1 MKKWAQ
7 IITIFIIGSIG
18 ILIFSLLVVTKPV
31 ADTVEKEAI
40 LPVVKVWRAQA
51 SDYQVIIESQGVVN
65 PMQLTDLASEVSG
78 KVKFL
83 SPKFEVGQRFQVNE
97 VILEID
103 SSDYEAVQA
112 KAVAEL
118 ADAKLAL
125 SKENALSEQALRD
138 WKVLGKGKEP
148 NDLVL
153 RKPQLESALARVVS
167 AKAGL
172 EKAKRDLER
181 TKIRSPYESKIERT
195 NVELGSLLTMG
206 TVVGSIY
213 SADLYEIRLPV
224 SINEF
229 DFVDVSKSSKV
240 LFETEIS
247 GMPYSWNGNLLRS
260 ESKVDQSSQSIFL
273 VAAIENSP
281 PNKKF
286 LVPGVYLK
294 AKIFGKILEETYSLP
309 RSALYDRNKI
319 FVVNEDETISIREIK
334 VIRSSND
341 IVIVS
346 DGIRNGDLVITT
358 PVSNAIDGMKV
369 EVYQESPQKN

>member
-103 SSDYEAVQA
+103 SSDYEVVQA

-195 NVELGSLLTMG
+195 NVELGSLLTLG
-206 TVVGSIY
+206 TIVGSIY
-213 SADLYEIRLPV
+213 SADLFEIRLPV

-229 DFVDVSKSSKV
+229 DFVDVNKLSKV

-334 VIRSSND
+334 VIRSSKD

-346 DGIRNGDLVITT
+346 DGIGNGDLVITT

>member
-153 RKPQLESALARVVS
+153 RKPQLVSALARVVS
-167 AKAGL
+167 ARAGL
-172 EKAKRDLER
+172 EKAERDLER

-195 NVELGSLLTMG
+195 NVELGSLLTLG

-273 VAAIENSP
+273 VAAIENSLS
-281 PNKKF
+281 NKKF

-294 AKIFGKILEETYSLP
+294 AKIFGRILEETYSLP

-334 VIRSSND
+334 IIRSSKD

-346 DGIRNGDLVITT
+346 DGIGNGDLVITT

-369 EVYQESPQKN
+369 EVYQESLQNN

>member
-103 SSDYEAVQA
+103 SSDYEVIQA

-195 NVELGSLLTMG
+195 NVELGSLLTLG
-206 TVVGSIY
+206 TIVGSIY
-213 SADLYEIRLPV
+213 SADLFEIRLPV

-229 DFVDVSKSSKV
+229 DFVDVNKLSKV

-294 AKIFGKILEETYSLP
+294 AKIFGKILEGTYSLP

-334 VIRSSND
+334 VIRSSKD

-346 DGIRNGDLVITT
+346 DGIGNGDLVITT

>member
-167 AKAGL
+167 ARSGL
-172 EKAKRDLER
+172 EKAERDLER

-195 NVELGSLLTMG
+195 NVELGSLLTLG

-229 DFVDVSKSSKV
+229 DFVDVNKSSKV

-273 VAAIENSP
+273 VAAIENSLS
-281 PNKKF
+281 NKKF

-294 AKIFGKILEETYSLP
+294 AKIFGKILEGTYSLP

-334 VIRSSND
+334 IIRSSKD

-346 DGIRNGDLVITT
+346 DGIGNGDLVITT

-369 EVYQESPQKN
+369 EVYQESLQNN

>member
-7 IITIFIIGSIG
+7 IITITIIGSIG
-18 ILIFSLLVVTKPV
+18 VLIFSLLVVTKPV
-31 ADTVEKEAI
+31 ADTIKKEAI
-40 LPVVKVWRAQA
+40 LPVVEVWRAQT

-65 PMQLTDLASEVSG
+65 PMQVTHLASEVSG
-78 KVKFL
+78 KVNFL
-83 SPKFEVGQRFQVNE
+83 SPKFEVGQRFQGNE

-112 KAVAEL
+112 KAMAEL

-172 EKAKRDLER
+172 EKAERDLER

-195 NVELGSLLTMG
+195 NVELGSLLTLG
-206 TVVGSIY
+206 TVVGSLY
-213 SADLYEIRLPV
+213 SADLYELRLPV

-229 DFVDVSKSSKV
+229 DFVDVNKSSKV
-240 LFETEIS
+240 IFETEIS
-247 GMPYSWNGNLLRS
+247 GTSYTWNGNLLRS
-260 ESKVDQSSQSIFL
+260 ESKVDQASQSIFL
-273 VAAIENSP
+273 VAAIENTP
-281 PNKKF
+281 LNRKF

-294 AKIFGKILEETYSLP
+294 AKIFGKILEGTYSIP

-319 FVVNEDETISIREIK
+319 FVVNEDKTISTREIK
-334 VIRSSND
+334 IIRSSKD

-346 DGIRNGDLVITT
+346 GGIGNGDLVITT

-369 EVYQESPQKN
+369 EVYQELLQNN

>member
-103 SSDYEAVQA
+103 SSDYEVIQA

-195 NVELGSLLTMG
+195 NVELGSLLTLG
-206 TVVGSIY
+206 TIVGSIY
-213 SADLYEIRLPV
+213 SADLFEIRLPV

-229 DFVDVSKSSKV
+229 DFVDVNKLSKV

-294 AKIFGKILEETYSLP
+294 AKIFGRILEGTYSLP

-334 VIRSSND
+334 VIRSSKD

-346 DGIRNGDLVITT
+346 DGIGNGDLVITT

>member
-103 SSDYEAVQA
+103 SSDYEVIQA

-148 NDLVL
+148 NNLVL

-172 EKAKRDLER
+172 DKAKRDLER

-195 NVELGSLLTMG
+195 NVELGSLLTLG
-206 TVVGSIY
+206 TIVGSIY
-213 SADLYEIRLPV
+213 SADLFEIRLPV

-229 DFVDVSKSSKV
+229 DFVDVNKLSKV

-294 AKIFGKILEETYSLP
+294 AKIFGKILEGTYSLP

-334 VIRSSND
+334 VIRSSKD

-346 DGIRNGDLVITT
+346 DGIGNGDLVITT

>member
-7 IITIFIIGSIG
+7 IITIIIIGSIG
-18 ILIFSLLVVTKPV
+18 VLIFSLLVVTKPV
-31 ADTVEKEAI
+31 ADTITKEAI
-40 LPVVKVWRAQA
+40 LPVVKVWRAQT

-65 PMQLTDLASEVSG
+65 PMQFTDLASEVSG

-83 SPKFEVGQRFQVNE
+83 SPKFDVGQRFQVNE

-138 WKVLGKGKEP
+138 WKVLGKGIVP

-153 RKPQLESALARVVS
+153 RKPQLESALARLVS

-172 EKAKRDLER
+172 EKAERDLER

-195 NVELGSLLTMG
+195 NVELGSLLTLG

-229 DFVDVSKSSKV
+229 DFVDVNISSKV
-240 LFETEIS
+240 IFETEIS
-247 GMPYSWNGNLLRS
+247 GMSYSWNGNLLRN

-273 VAAIENSP
+273 VAEIENSP
-281 PNKKF
+281 SNKKF
-286 LVPGVYLK
+286 LVPGV
-294 AKIFGKILEETYSLP
+294 
-309 RSALYDRNKI
+309 
-319 FVVNEDETISIREIK
+319 
-334 VIRSSND
+334 
-341 IVIVS
+341 
-346 DGIRNGDLVITT
+346 
-358 PVSNAIDGMKV
+358 
-369 EVYQESPQKN
+369 

>member
-167 AKAGL
+167 ARAGL
-172 EKAKRDLER
+172 EKAERDLER
-181 TKIRSPYESKIERT
+181 TKIRSPYESKIERA
-195 NVELGSLLTMG
+195 NVELGSLLTLG

-273 VAAIENSP
+273 VAAIKNSLS
-281 PNKKF
+281 NKKF

-294 AKIFGKILEETYSLP
+294 AKIFGKILEGTYSLP

-334 VIRSSND
+334 IIRSSKD

-346 DGIRNGDLVITT
+346 DGIGNGDLVITT

-369 EVYQESPQKN
+369 EVYQESLQNN

>member
-7 IITIFIIGSIG
+7 IITIIIIGSIG
-18 ILIFSLLVVTKPV
+18 VLIFSLLVVTKPV
-31 ADTVEKEAI
+31 ADTIKKEAI
-40 LPVVKVWRAQA
+40 LPVVKVWRAQT

-65 PMQLTDLASEVSG
+65 PMQFTDLASEVSG

-83 SPKFEVGQRFQVNE
+83 SPKFDVGQRFQVNE

-153 RKPQLESALARVVS
+153 RKPQLESALARLVS

-172 EKAKRDLER
+172 EKAERDLER

-195 NVELGSLLTMG
+195 NVELGSLLTLG

-229 DFVDVSKSSKV
+229 DFVDVNTSSKV
-240 LFETEIS
+240 IFETEIS
-247 GMPYSWNGNLLRS
+247 GMYYSWNGNLLRS

-273 VAAIENSP
+273 VAEIENSP
-281 PNKKF
+281 SNKKF

-294 AKIFGKILEETYSLP
+294 AKIFGKILEGTYSLP

-319 FVVNEDETISIREIK
+319 FVVNEDENISIREIK
-334 VIRSSND
+334 IIRSSKD

-346 DGIRNGDLVITT
+346 DGIGNGDLVITT

-369 EVYQESPQKN
+369 EVYQESLQNN

>member
-51 SDYQVIIESQGVVN
+51 SDYQVIIESHGVVN

-167 AKAGL
+167 ARAGL
-172 EKAKRDLER
+172 EKAERDLER

-195 NVELGSLLTMG
+195 NVELGSLLTLG

-273 VAAIENSP
+273 VAAIENSLS
-281 PNKKF
+281 NKKF

-294 AKIFGKILEETYSLP
+294 AKIFGRILEETYSLP

-334 VIRSSND
+334 IIRSSKD

-346 DGIRNGDLVITT
+346 DGIGNGDLVITT

-369 EVYQESPQKN
+369 EVYQESLQNN

>member
-51 SDYQVIIESQGVVN
+51 SDYQVIVESQGVVN

-103 SSDYEAVQA
+103 SSDYEVVQA

-195 NVELGSLLTMG
+195 NVELGSLLTLG
-206 TVVGSIY
+206 TIVGSIY
-213 SADLYEIRLPV
+213 SADLFEIRLPV

-229 DFVDVSKSSKV
+229 DFVDVNKLSKV

-334 VIRSSND
+334 VIRSSKD

-346 DGIRNGDLVITT
+346 DGIGNGDLVITT

>member
-7 IITIFIIGSIG
+7 IITIIIIGSIG
-18 ILIFSLLVVTKPV
+18 VLIFSLLVVTKPV
-31 ADTVEKEAI
+31 ADTIKKEAI
-40 LPVVKVWRAQA
+40 LPVVKVWRAQN

-65 PMQLTDLASEVSG
+65 PMQVTHLASEVSG
-78 KVKFL
+78 KVNFL
-83 SPKFEVGQRFQVNE
+83 SPKFEVGQRFQDNE

-112 KAVAEL
+112 KTMAEL

-172 EKAKRDLER
+172 EKAERDLER

-195 NVELGSLLTMG
+195 NVELGSLLTLG
-206 TVVGSIY
+206 TVVGSLFC
-213 SADLYEIRLPV
+213 ADLYEVRLPV
-224 SINEF
+224 SIYEF
-229 DFVDVSKSSKV
+229 DFVDVNKSSKV
-240 LFETEIS
+240 IFETEIS
-247 GMPYSWNGNLLRS
+247 GISYTWNGNLLRS
-260 ESKVDQSSQSIFL
+260 ESKVDQTSQSIFL
-273 VAAIENSP
+273 VAAIENTP
-281 PNKKF
+281 LNKKF

-294 AKIFGKILEETYSLP
+294 AKIFGKILEGTYSLP

-334 VIRSSND
+334 IIRSSKD

-346 DGIRNGDLVITT
+346 GGIVNGDLVITT

-369 EVYQESPQKN
+369 EVYQERLQNN

>member
-40 LPVVKVWRAQA
+40 LPVVQVWRAQA

-167 AKAGL
+167 ARAGL
-172 EKAKRDLER
+172 EKAERDLER
-181 TKIRSPYESKIERT
+181 TKIRSPYESKIERA
-195 NVELGSLLTMG
+195 NVELGSLLTLG

-229 DFVDVSKSSKV
+229 DFVDMNKSSKV

-247 GMPYSWNGNLLRS
+247 GIPYSWNGNLLRS

-273 VAAIENSP
+273 VAAIENSLS
-281 PNKKF
+281 NKKF

-294 AKIFGKILEETYSLP
+294 AKIFGKILEGTYSLP

-334 VIRSSND
+334 IIRSSKD

-346 DGIRNGDLVITT
+346 DGIGNGDLVITT

-369 EVYQESPQKN
+369 EVYQESLQNN

>member
-103 SSDYEAVQA
+103 SSDYEVVQA

-195 NVELGSLLTMG
+195 NVELGSLLTLG
-206 TVVGSIY
+206 TIVGSIY
-213 SADLYEIRLPV
+213 SADLFEIRLPV

-229 DFVDVSKSSKV
+229 DFVDVNKLSKV

>member
-103 SSDYEAVQA
+103 SSDYEVIQA

-172 EKAKRDLER
+172 DKAKRDLER

-195 NVELGSLLTMG
+195 NVELGSLLTLG
-206 TVVGSIY
+206 TIVGSIY
-213 SADLYEIRLPV
+213 SADLFEIRLPV

-229 DFVDVSKSSKV
+229 DFVDVNKLSKV

-294 AKIFGKILEETYSLP
+294 AKIFGKILEGTYSLP

-334 VIRSSND
+334 VIRSSKD

-346 DGIRNGDLVITT
+346 DGIGNGDLVITT

>member
-7 IITIFIIGSIG
+7 IITIIIIGSIG
-18 ILIFSLLVVTKPV
+18 VLIFSLLVVTKPV
-31 ADTVEKEAI
+31 ADTIKKEAI
-40 LPVVKVWRAQA
+40 LPVVKVWRAQT

-65 PMQLTDLASEVSG
+65 PMQFTDLASEVSG

-153 RKPQLESALARVVS
+153 RKPQLESSLARVVS

-172 EKAKRDLER
+172 EKAERDLER

-195 NVELGSLLTMG
+195 NVELGSLLTLG
-206 TVVGSIY
+206 TVVGSLY
-213 SADLYEIRLPV
+213 SADLYELRLPV

-229 DFVDVSKSSKV
+229 DFVDVNTSSKV
-240 LFETEIS
+240 IFETEIS
-247 GMPYSWNGNLLRS
+247 GMSYSWNGNLLRS

-273 VAAIENSP
+273 VAEIENSP
-281 PNKKF
+281 LNKKF

-294 AKIFGKILEETYSLP
+294 AKIFGKILEGTYSLP

-334 VIRSSND
+334 IIRSSKD

-346 DGIRNGDLVITT
+346 DGIGNGDLVITT

-369 EVYQESPQKN
+369 EVYQESLQNN

>member
-1 MKKWAQ
+1 M
-7 IITIFIIGSIG
+7 
-18 ILIFSLLVVTKPV
+18 
-31 ADTVEKEAI
+31 
-40 LPVVKVWRAQA
+40 
-51 SDYQVIIESQGVVN
+51 
-65 PMQLTDLASEVSG
+65 
-78 KVKFL
+78 
-83 SPKFEVGQRFQVNE
+83 
-97 VILEID
+97 
-103 SSDYEAVQA
+103 
-112 KAVAEL
+112 
-118 ADAKLAL
+118 
-125 SKENALSEQALRD
+125 
-138 WKVLGKGKEP
+138 
-148 NDLVL
+148 L

-195 NVELGSLLTMG
+195 NVELGSLLTLG
-206 TVVGSIY
+206 TIVGSIY
-213 SADLYEIRLPV
+213 SADLFEIRLPV

-229 DFVDVSKSSKV
+229 DFVDVNKLSKV

-294 AKIFGKILEETYSLP
+294 AKIFGRILEETYSLP

-334 VIRSSND
+334 VIRSSKD

-346 DGIRNGDLVITT
+346 DGIGNGDLVITT